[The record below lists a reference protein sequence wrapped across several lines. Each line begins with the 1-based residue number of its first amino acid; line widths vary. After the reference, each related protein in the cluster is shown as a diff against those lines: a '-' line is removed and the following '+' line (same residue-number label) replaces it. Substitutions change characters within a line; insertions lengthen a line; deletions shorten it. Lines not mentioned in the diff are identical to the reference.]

1 MHSEKGGG
9 ERVEKD
15 KYYNIHFAAW
25 LAWSM
30 GWRWTNN
37 LGNALCSPR
46 VYYVSRRI
54 NNFDGISAWNA
65 VLQPPCHILGDGRE
79 NNIEWKEKTHWQ
91 KQFMSVIFFLMF
103 SINRFHFSYSHNFH
117 PLFANITRALETK
130 NPNKEMGISFLSPQD
145 YSSHTNIHRWPFSEQ
160 INHHQFPFIAKQP
173 GRKESGFN
181 KRKIKRQAPIEKLRD
196 NVKEGIIWSD
206 KTGQKWH

>member
-1 MHSEKGGG
+1 MNGSFRNSCDVFLTIKQVHTITLLEKLPWKRKVLICFSSRESSNSQTWLIPVSADWLFIFHWSWEGSSIYFGEAQLALWEGGWG
-9 ERVEKD
+9 VEKD
-15 KYYNIHFAAW
+15 KYHNLHFAAW

-91 KQFMSVIFFLMF
+91 KQFMSVIFFL
-103 SINRFHFSYSHNFH
+103 NV
-117 PLFANITRALETK
+117 
-130 NPNKEMGISFLSPQD
+130 
-145 YSSHTNIHRWPFSEQ
+145 
-160 INHHQFPFIAKQP
+160 
-173 GRKESGFN
+173 FN
-181 KRKIKRQAPIEKLRD
+181 
-196 NVKEGIIWSD
+196 
-206 KTGQKWH
+206 